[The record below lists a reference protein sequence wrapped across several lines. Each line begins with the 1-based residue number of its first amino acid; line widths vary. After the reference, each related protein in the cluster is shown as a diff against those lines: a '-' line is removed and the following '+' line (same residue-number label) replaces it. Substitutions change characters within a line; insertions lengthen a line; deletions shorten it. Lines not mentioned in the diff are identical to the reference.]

1 MSAAQSPKGSRA
13 SSPSSS
19 SSSNSSSSSSSD
31 SSCERVPLYKH
42 VRPVRALKRFPAG
55 SGAWLDN
62 MYTVSQVGRSTAAHH
77 DKQMEIWQANK
88 DKYNEQRRRRRQ
100 EALEDLKNKGFP
112 VYTDANGV
120 HHMDVRVGRKCVP
133 EAASV
138 IPKSMIQPVGL
149 NDVILLQEPEFL
161 REVEDTVE
169 IPEKR
174 EDMFDLQGFFG
185 VKELVIVKNALKW
198 GMFFHGKWDEL
209 ASTTRLNYVGAARKA
224 CSNELVDYAKEFPAL
239 ADKFFYYDPREDF
252 WVRKLEDEELVEDVE
267 AVAELAEEEVIVEVE
282 KAEGAAAVGG
292 GEAVVKIPASRKATI
307 KKAAAAA
314 GKKGARPFTRNPL
327 RVVQFM
333 VEANVD
339 PWKLVLGTCETTQ
352 ANSKASGLAS
362 CCYAYLRHMYALKEH
377 KKNAT
382 QMSLFNR
389 VLQWSFIF
397 ERYTKVARKQT
408 QDRHAAQL
416 TTPEKAAAT
425 VPWDKWQAAALSFLA
440 HYFVVSGPKGD
451 QVRIRTAAEGYKPY
465 FALEQG
471 REHRMRERKSITADS
486 SVAKAYT
493 PELLPWWKEDYNAV
507 RKDAGTADRPNL
519 RELRDCAMLACYS
532 FLAPIRLDWATVVI
546 KNEEEFKKLLAET
559 EENAKVLDVDGLKF
573 KGSAK
578 KMNVLVVDNTENPT
592 RVVACWFGK
601 MKNIRSF
608 GKPFVAKHL
617 TQEDRG
623 KPQLAVNVILAFLRE
638 RAALG
643 YKSPCLFPYS
653 TYKKDE
659 LTAEDNC
666 FTNTAFGERVADLS
680 HLLTG
685 RNFTETLFRRS
696 YITWFWKQPWNDPL
710 KEDHWKRLLPSVHQ
724 NSKSANLGYIKDA
737 YDERVERRV
746 KEWQEQNKGKQ
757 MTHDLRIQFQREV
770 VLEAEGMLEGAA
782 NFNPEVDNDDV
793 LEKKRVEEEF
803 KFDKEEVKQVHAE
816 QKEQMDKIEE
826 ATGRRSARLAGKA
839 PEEAAAAPPP
849 PPQPK
854 APKAAAA
861 PPPPPPPPP
870 KQKAQ
875 RKAPAPPPPPP
886 PPPPK
891 ALPKKKKVVA
901 AAAPAAPAAPVIQN
915 SRSGRQYV
923 KRDWAGKA

>member
-1 MSAAQSPKGSRA
+1 MY
-13 SSPSSS
+13 
-19 SSSNSSSSSSSD
+19 
-31 SSCERVPLYKH
+31 VH
-42 VRPVRALKRFPAG
+42 VRPVRALKRFEAG
-55 SGAWLDN
+55 GGAWLDN
-62 MYTVSQVGRSTAAHH
+62 MYTVSQLARQNNPDYLEKMRIKWRG
-77 DKQMEIWQANK
+77 QEIAPGVFEGGMNK
-88 DKYNEQRRRRRQ
+88 EYNEQRRRRRQ
-100 EALEDLKNKGFP
+100 EALKDLKDQGFP
-112 VYTDANGV
+112 IHEDDKGV
-120 HHMDVRVGRKCVP
+120 LHMDVRVGRKCVP
-133 EAASV
+133 QAASV

-161 REVEDTVE
+161 REVEDTVPV
-169 IPEKR
+169 PEKR

-239 ADKFFYYDPREDF
+239 ADKYFYYDPKEDF

-267 AVAELAEEEVIVEVE
+267 AVAELAEEEVGLEVE
-282 KAEGAAAVGG
+282 KAEGA
-292 GEAVVKIPASRKATI
+292 GEAVIKVPLSRKGKI
-307 KKAAAAA
+307 AAA
-314 GKKGARPFTRNPL
+314 KKVSRPFTRNPL

-425 VPWDKWQAAALSFLA
+425 VPWNLWQAAALSFLG
-440 HYFVVSGPKGD
+440 HYFVMGGPKGD

-486 SVAKAYT
+486 SVATTYT
-493 PELLPWWKEDYNAV
+493 PELLPWWKEDYNAI

-546 KNEEEFKKLLAET
+546 KTEEEFKKLLAET
-559 EENAKVLDVDGLKF
+559 EANAKVLDVDGLKF
-573 KGSAK
+573 KGTAK
-578 KMNVLVVDNTENPT
+578 KMNVIVVDSTENPT
-592 RVVACWFGK
+592 KVVACWFGK

-623 KPQLAVNVILAFLRE
+623 KPQLAVNVILAFLQE
-638 RAALG
+638 RVALG
-643 YKSPCLFPYS
+643 YKSQCLFPYS

-659 LTAEDNC
+659 LTVEDNC

-710 KEDHWKRLLPSVHQ
+710 KEDDWKRLLPSVHQ

-746 KEWQEQNKGKQ
+746 KEWQERNKGKQ
-757 MTHDLRIQFQREV
+757 VTHDLRIQFQREV

-793 LEKKRVEEEF
+793 KEKKRVEDEF
-803 KFDKEEVKQVHAE
+803 KFDVEEVKQVHAE
-816 QKEQMDKIEE
+816 QKEQIEKIEE

-839 PEEAAAAPPP
+839 PEA
-849 PPQPK
+849 PK
-854 APKAAAA
+854 APKPA
-861 PPPPPPPPP
+861 PVPKPAPLAKPP
-870 KQKAQ
+870 K
-875 RKAPAPPPPPP
+875 
-886 PPPPK
+886 
-891 ALPKKKKVVA
+891 A
-901 AAAPAAPAAPVIQN
+901 AAAPAAPAKKVPAPK
-915 SRSGRQYV
+915 V
-923 KRDWAGKA
+923 KKVLAAPKEEADPYKRAYRPRFVKKLST